1 MHKVMYQFHLKLTCS
16 FGLGQVRY
24 KPYSRSPPSRR
35 VRRSAERGDRQGKQ
49 SNFQASN
56 PGSEVRLRLP
66 VDCSPSPC
74 LPFSCQDKE
83 KQMEKR

>member
-1 MHKVMYQFHLKLTCS
+1 MHKVMYEFHLKLTCS
-16 FGLGQVRY
+16 FGVGQVRY

-35 VRRSAERGDRQGKQ
+35 ARRSAERGDRQQ

-66 VDCSPSPC
+66 VDCSPSPY
-74 LPFSCQDKE
+74 LSFSCQDKE

>member
-16 FGLGQVRY
+16 FRLGQNRY
-24 KPYSRSPPSRR
+24 KPYSGSPPSRR
-35 VRRSAERGDRQGKQ
+35 ARRFAEEGNRQGKQ
-49 SNFQASN
+49 SDFQSKQ
-56 PGSEVRLRLP
+56 PGLEVRLQLP

-74 LPFSCQDKE
+74 VINSNKDKE